1 MKRFLLLPSP
11 RPEPT
16 HTYLHTP
23 VPTAPPAA
31 LHHVHEDADVEESVC
46 VYVYE
51 DLFCT
56 AKSQLSKTK
65 FSQHKKIR
73 LVKISKNIYLNST
86 RITLKLYN
94 ILTNSNFS

>member
-1 MKRFLLLPSP
+1 MKRFLLLSSP
-11 RPEPT
+11 RPEST

-31 LHHVHEDADVEESVC
+31 LYHVHEDADVEESVC

-65 FSQHKKIR
+65 FSQHNKKIR
-73 LVKISKNIYLNST
+73 LVKISKNTYLNKSPE
-86 RITLKLYN
+86 LP
-94 ILTNSNFS
+94 